1 MAMKNSF
8 CLVAAAALGLMLGG
22 CNTKKAELPTKE
34 LEASKEGIK
43 KDDSSKKELP
53 PPPNQ

>member
-1 MAMKNSF
+1 MKNSF